1 MLNRAR
7 SGCRVDRDA
16 ADAEFQRMRDLVD
29 QNPDNWRP
37 WFNLATAYD
46 AAGDRKR
53 ARESMRHAWDLY
65 SGAA

>member
-1 MLNRAR
+1 
-7 SGCRVDRDA
+7 
-16 ADAEFQRMRDLVD
+16 MRDLVD

-46 AAGDRKR
+46 ASGDRKR